1 MGDGARA
8 IAEALTTN
16 KTLTSLSVDRMF
28 CCVESYGIWHSITGP
43 KDGEVSTPSDA
54 YEAIGKMI
62 ERNKEFIQQQQQLKV
77 DVGPNGMYVT
87 DNPLRQVRCQ
97 FERSWWSC
105 HCTSNNSLTSYN
117 LIWYAIASN
126 RLVDDVETLARTVVI
141 SSLLFCLRNTFF
153 VVNSWPNPSLGKVSS
168 R

>member
-1 MGDGARA
+1 MGDGAHA

-62 ERNKEFIQQQQQLKV
+62 ERNKEFTQQQQQLKV
-77 DVGPNGMYVT
+77 DVEPNGMNGT
-87 DNPLRQVRCQ
+87 RKLLSLVRCQ

-105 HCTSNNSLTSYN
+105 HCTSSNSLTSDN
-117 LIWYAIASN
+117 LIWYVIASN
-126 RLVDDVETLARTVVI
+126 RLVDDVETWLHTVLI